1 MKNKKTIE
9 NITTRVDPKFK
20 KEMIE
25 IKEARI
31 KNRLDKNK
39 KSDRSLTKMITKH
52 NSWPI
57 IKRDLIAIDME
68 NENGK

>member
-1 MKNKKTIE
+1 

-31 KNRLDKNK
+31 KNRLDKK
-39 KSDRSLTKMITKH
+39 KK
-52 NSWPI
+52 
-57 IKRDLIAIDME
+57 E
-68 NENGK
+68 

>member
-31 KNRLDKNK
+31 KKGLDKNK
-39 KSDRSLTKMITKH
+39 KSDRSITKMIIKH

-57 IKRDLIAIDME
+57 IKRDLIDIDMDK
-68 NENGK
+68 ENGE

>member
-9 NITTRVDPKFK
+9 NVTTRVDPKFK

-31 KNRLDKNK
+31 RNGLDKNK
-39 KSDRSLTKMITKH
+39 KSDRSLTKMIPKH
-52 NSWPI
+52 NSWPL
-57 IKRDLIAIDME
+57 IKQDLIELEMD
-68 NENGK
+68 NENQ